1 MFDPV
6 HKRKSFLSTQE
17 AKPSPA
23 VDYDEL
29 PAVSALLAGI
39 ATEDGKT
46 LLSPAY
52 TLMLWAEGEWLK
64 FCFTAGEYEPK
75 CWGSF
80 QGLSTGLY
88 GVEKALQDDK
98 CDWRK
103 PKADR
108 NPLTHGNTNGRR

>member
-6 HKRKSFLSTQE
+6 QKRKSFLSVQE
-17 AKPSPA
+17 SRPSPA

-29 PAVSALLAGI
+29 PAVSALLAGV
-39 ATEDGKT
+39 ASTDGKS
-46 LLSPAY
+46 LDSPAY
-52 TLMLWAEGEWLK
+52 TLMLWAEGDWIK

-80 QGLSTGLY
+80 QGLARGLS
-88 GVEKALQDDK
+88 GVEKALQEDK

-103 PKADR
+103 AKSDR
-108 NPLTHGNTNGRR
+108 LPLTHGNSNGRR